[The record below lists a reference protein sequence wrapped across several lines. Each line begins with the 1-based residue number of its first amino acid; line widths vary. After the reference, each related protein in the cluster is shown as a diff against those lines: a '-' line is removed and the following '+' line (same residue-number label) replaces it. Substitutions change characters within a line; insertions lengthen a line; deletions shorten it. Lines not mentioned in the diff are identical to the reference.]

1 MTALSPPSKTPARA
15 IAFLALA
22 TFSSSAMVRVVD
34 ALLPQIASDLN
45 TSVGIAS
52 IVVTVY
58 AFVHASSLL
67 ISGPIGDRIGKY
79 RSIVIACA
87 LSTVTVALCGLAQ
100 SLSVLTLA
108 RLASGITVAWIV
120 PLALAFIGDVVPY
133 DQRQKVIGRF
143 LAGQIAGQLFGQA
156 AGGVIG
162 DYFGWRVV
170 FFVLATLFAIA
181 TAALV
186 FELAANPLTRP
197 TSRPGSGH
205 LLADYT
211 IVLTNPWARFVL
223 LVTAIEA
230 ALVFGPFAYVGADLH
245 LRFGLSFSA
254 VGLVVATFAIGGLA
268 YAATVRALMDRLG
281 QVRIATLGG
290 FVMGIAFLVLAM
302 LPTWALAPIAVTGIG
317 YGFYMLH
324 NTLQTVST
332 QMSPEARGTAL
343 GLFAAAYY
351 FGQSAGAALGAPVI
365 DRFGAPP
372 LFLLSA
378 LLLPPLAWWFTLHLR
393 RQRTPL
399 S

>member
-1 MTALSPPSKTPARA
+1 METRSPTRA
-15 IAFLALA
+15 IAFLAIA
-22 TFSSSAMVRVVD
+22 TFSSTAMVRVVD
-34 ALLPQIASDLN
+34 TLLPQIASDLN

-58 AFVHASSLL
+58 AFFHASSLL
-67 ISGPIGDRIGKY
+67 VAGPIGDRIGKY

-87 LSTVTVALCGLAQ
+87 LSAVTVALCGLAQ
-100 SLSVLTLA
+100 SLSALTLA
-108 RLASGITVAWIV
+108 RLASGVTVAWIT

-133 DQRQKVIGRF
+133 EQRQKVIGRF

-170 FFVLATLFAIA
+170 FFVLAALFTIA
-181 TAALV
+181 TAALA
-186 FELAANPLTRP
+186 FELVTNPLTRP
-197 TSRPGSGH
+197 GARPKRGH
-205 LLADYT
+205 PLADYT
-211 IVLTNPWARFVL
+211 TVITNPWARFVL
-223 LVTAIEA
+223 LVTGIEA
-230 ALVFGPFAYVGADLH
+230 ALVFGVFAYVGADLH
-245 LRFGLSFSA
+245 LRFGVSFSA
-254 VGLVVATFAIGGLA
+254 VGLIVATFAIGGLA

-281 QVRIATLGG
+281 QLRIATFGG
-290 FVMGIAFLVLAM
+290 IVMGMAFLMLAVQ
-302 LPTWALAPIAVTGIG
+302 PTWLLAPIAVTGIG
-317 YGFYMLH
+317 YGFYMFH

-332 QMSPEARGTAL
+332 QMSPNARGTAL

-378 LLLPPLAWWFTLHLR
+378 LLLPPLAWWFTLRLR
-393 RQRTPL
+393 RQ
-399 S
+399 